1 MKYSTIKRGEI
12 MWFKK
17 FGKGAFVIG
26 VLGFVL
32 GLLMAFV
39 LPPVVIAIVECVL
52 IVILCLTLKKC

>member
-1 MKYSTIKRGEI
+1 

-17 FGKGAFVIG
+17 LGKGAFVIG